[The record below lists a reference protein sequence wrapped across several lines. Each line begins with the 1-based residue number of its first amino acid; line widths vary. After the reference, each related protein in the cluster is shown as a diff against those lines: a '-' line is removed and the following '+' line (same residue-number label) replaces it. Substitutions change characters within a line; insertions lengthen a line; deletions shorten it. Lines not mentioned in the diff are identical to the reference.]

1 MTWQRTGD
9 GKIGPVRYL
18 SLEWIDAL
26 NTAVATSDAMQQ
38 AAGSQSIGVTQ
49 LVAGTPDG
57 DVSYHLQV
65 ADGQARFGA
74 GPADPEDVRMEQ
86 DWDTAVGIALGNLDL
101 EQALFNGRLRFSGD
115 PERLMS
121 AREVFAALNAIF
133 DSVRARTVYE

>member
-1 MTWQRTGD
+1 M
-9 GKIGPVRYL
+9 RYL

-26 NTAVATSDAMQQ
+26 NDAVANSATMQE
-38 AAGSQSIGVTQ
+38 AAATQSIGVTQ
-49 LVAGTPDG
+49 AVTGTPDG

-65 ADGQARFGA
+65 SDGRATFGA

-121 AREVFAALNAIF
+121 ARDVFAALNTIF

>member
-1 MTWQRTGD
+1 
-9 GKIGPVRYL
+9 VRYL

-26 NTAVATSDAMQQ
+26 NDAVANSATMQE
-38 AAGSQSIGVTQ
+38 AAATQSIGVTQ
-49 LVAGTPDG
+49 AVTGTPDG

-65 ADGQARFGA
+65 SDGRATFGA

-121 AREVFAALNAIF
+121 ARDVFAALNTIF

>member
-1 MTWQRTGD
+1 M
-9 GKIGPVRYL
+9 RYL

-26 NTAVATSDAMQQ
+26 NDAVANSATMQE
-38 AAGSQSIGVTQ
+38 AAATQSIGVTQ
-49 LVAGTPDG
+49 AVTGTPDG

-65 ADGQARFGA
+65 SDGRATFGA

-121 AREVFAALNAIF
+121 ARDVFAALNTIF
-133 DSVRARTVYE
+133 DSVRALTVYE